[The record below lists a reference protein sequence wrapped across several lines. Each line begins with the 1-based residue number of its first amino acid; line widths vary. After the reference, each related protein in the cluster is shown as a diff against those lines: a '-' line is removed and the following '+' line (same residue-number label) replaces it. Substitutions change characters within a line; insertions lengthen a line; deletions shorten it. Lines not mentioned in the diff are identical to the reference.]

1 MKLLT
6 IISSLL
12 LLINTATPNST
23 EKEPNIFE
31 EKYEEATHKEP
42 TAPIAIN
49 DIVIYEVEEE
59 ADICFDTANYLPEN
73 FNALKGKNNIDWSK
87 IDLVNEPEE
96 ELIFDFNTK
105 DYLPEGFD
113 ANEPVAT
120 TKSTCT
126 RTAQL

>member
-42 TAPIAIN
+42 NFPIAIS
-49 DIVIYEVEEE
+49 DIVIYEVEDKVKLAMSAKKHKVAITNELLEE
-59 ADICFDTANYLPEN
+59 MEKEQVRFKLN
-73 FNALKGKNNIDWSK
+73 
-87 IDLVNEPEE
+87 
-96 ELIFDFNTK
+96 
-105 DYLPEGFD
+105 
-113 ANEPVAT
+113 
-120 TKSTCT
+120 
-126 RTAQL
+126 